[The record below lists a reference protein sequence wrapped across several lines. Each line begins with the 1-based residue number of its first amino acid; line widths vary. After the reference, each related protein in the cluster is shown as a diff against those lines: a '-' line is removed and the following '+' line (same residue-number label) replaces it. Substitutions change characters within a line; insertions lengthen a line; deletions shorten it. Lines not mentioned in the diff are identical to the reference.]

1 MPDAFEWPSTSGWQ
15 TRYSLEFLQ
24 QMRNERWRTR
34 RAEIVDHLETLLTDP
49 LAALH
54 SERLLREH
62 RGLRSA
68 RFGWRYRLL
77 FKLCGEC
84 RRYGDQSRFALSCC
98 LEHDAAPS
106 PDLTINILYMSD
118 HYGDTP
124 ERFEIAEPPEANG

>member
-1 MPDAFEWPSTSGWQ
+1 MPDAFEWPSTPAWQ

-24 QMRNERWRTR
+24 QMQQQGWRTR
-34 RAEIVDHLETLLTDP
+34 RAEVVERLENLLTDP
-49 LAALH
+49 LGALH

-84 RRYGDQSRFALSCC
+84 RLYGDQSRFTLACC
-98 LEHDAAPS
+98 LDHSAVPS
-106 PDLTINILYMSD
+106 PDFTINILYMSD
-118 HYGDTP
+118 HYCDTP
-124 ERFEIAEPPEANG
+124 NRFEIVLPPDANG